1 CAARTGA
8 VLTRLRTTRVTI
20 TGCRTKPRMKR
31 RRLAR
36 ADFADTFF
44 VDIAE
49 ESGRRASDATR
60 RPYHRQRLPY
70 PLLKGEVMRES
81 ASREDTAAAPQNP
94 DDASLVLHVLGARPN
109 FVKAAPVVR
118 ALAELG
124 IRQGVVDTGQH
135 DDALM
140 SDVFFADL
148 GLPEPIAN
156 LGVGSGS
163 HARQTAALLIGLEEV
178 VLREKPDLVVV

>member
-1 CAARTGA
+1 MRMPSLRERLREAYLRRRAAGQATLPTTGRIRGGSVSAAACATRTGS
-8 VLTRLRTTRVTI
+8 VLTRLTTTRVTI

-44 VDIAE
+44 ADIAE

-81 ASREDTAAAPQNP
+81 ASHEDTAAAPQNP

-118 ALAELG
+118 ALAEL
-124 IRQGVVDTGQH
+124 
-135 DDALM
+135 
-140 SDVFFADL
+140 
-148 GLPEPIAN
+148 
-156 LGVGSGS
+156 
-163 HARQTAALLIGLEEV
+163 
-178 VLREKPDLVVV
+178 